1 MGNETL
7 ALTVKQRNFI
17 LNFSLPFVADVQ
29 AMARGLEGAWPAL
42 ADKAGLSYD
51 VFRDVVTGPP
61 AEQRIGRVLAIFA
74 AITHQDMPK
83 GAPSKAVA
91 VPRRSKADEPSWFRA
106 IRGAYPDR
114 AGDQGWQRALSA
126 CNARATEGHTFDE
139 MLGGARRYAAFVRAT
154 GKEGTEYV
162 KQAATFFGP
171 AKAFLLPWSLPATP
185 QTAYERI
192 AAANSPSGRVI
203 DHE

>member
-1 MGNETL
+1 VGNEPL

-17 LNFSLPFVADVQ
+17 LNFSMPFVADVQ
-29 AMARGLEGAWPAL
+29 AMARQLEGAWPAL

-51 VFRDVVTGPP
+51 VFRDVVTGNP
-61 AEQRIGRVLAIFA
+61 ADQRIGRVLAVFA

-83 GAPSKAVA
+83 GAPSKAVS
-91 VPRRSKADEPSWFRA
+91 VPRRSKTDEPTWFQA
-106 IRGAYPDR
+106 IRTAYPKR

-126 CNARATEGHTFDE
+126 CLARAKEGHTFDE
-139 MLGGARRYAAFVRAT
+139 MMSGARRYAAFVQAT

-171 AKAFLLPWSLPATP
+171 GKPFLLPWDPPAAA
-185 QTAYERI
+185 QTAYDRI
-192 AAANSPSGRVI
+192 AAANAPSGRVF

>member
-1 MGNETL
+1 M
-7 ALTVKQRNFI
+7 TVKQRNFI
-17 LNFSLPFVADVQ
+17 LNYWLPFVVEVQ
-29 AMARGLEGAWPAL
+29 TMARSLEGAWPAL
-42 ADKAGLSYD
+42 AEKAGLSYD

-61 AEQRIGRVLAIFA
+61 ADQRGGRVIAVFA

-83 GAPSKAVA
+83 GAPGKAVA
-91 VPRRSKADEPSWFRA
+91 VPRRSKADEPSWFQA

-171 AKAFLLPWSLPATP
+171 GKAFLLPWTLPAAP
-185 QTAYERI
+185 QTAYDRI
-192 AAANSPSGRVI
+192 AAANAPTGRVI